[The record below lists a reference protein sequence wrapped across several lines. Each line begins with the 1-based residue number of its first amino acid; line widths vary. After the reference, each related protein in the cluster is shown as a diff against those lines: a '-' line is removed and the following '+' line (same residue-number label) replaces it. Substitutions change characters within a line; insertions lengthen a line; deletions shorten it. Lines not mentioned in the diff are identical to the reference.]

1 MIKKNKFFLLIFFF
15 LIFTTYNYKKKKEN
29 FSIFFPIKK
38 IKIENTSTLDPVE
51 LKNKLEFLR
60 YTSLFFL
67 KKDQIIDVT
76 NKYDFISSIQ
86 IKKKYPNILIISV
99 YEEKPIAT
107 EIIDKKRYYLTEKG
121 KKIDFIEI
129 KSLKNLPV
137 IFGNHNNF
145 SSFFNE
151 LKKNNFKIDSIKA
164 FYYFDVG
171 RWDIVLRNG
180 KTIKLPQTNYESIL
194 MKIESILN
202 NSSFSKY
209 TVFDYRIKNQLILK

>member
-15 LIFTTYNYKKKKEN
+15 LIFTTYNSNKQKEN

>member
-15 LIFTTYNYKKKKEN
+15 LIFTTYNSNEQKKN

-38 IKIENTSTLDPVE
+38 IKIENTSILDSVE
-51 LKNKLEFLR
+51 LKNKFEFLR
-60 YTSLFFL
+60 NASLFFL
-67 KKDQIIDVT
+67 KKDQIIEVT

-86 IKKKYPNILIISV
+86 IKKKYPNTIIISV
-99 YEEKPIAT
+99 FEEKPIAT
-107 EIIDKKRYYLTEKG
+107 EIIEKKRYYLTEKG
-121 KKIDFIEI
+121 KKINFIEI
-129 KSLKNLPV
+129 KAFKNLPV
-137 IFGNHNNF
+137 IFGDHKNF

-151 LKKNNFKIDSIKA
+151 LKKNNFKINNIKA
-164 FYYFDVG
+164 FYYFDAG
-171 RWDIVLRNG
+171 RWDIVLHNG

-194 MKIESILN
+194 MEIKSTLN